1 MQMKDEMTKDQGEGA
16 AQEQEAEKQFNEL
29 SAAKKAEIAAATEA
43 IEKKSEEQ
51 GKLAVAVAEAKGEL
65 SDTQKELG
73 ANQEFLANMGE
84 MCKTKTAEWEE
95 RSKLR
100 NEELVALA
108 DTIKILNDDDA
119 LDIFKSQLSGPA
131 TSNMQTSFLQR
142 SSTRDI
148 RREAVQILG
157 QHKNVQ
163 VALIANLLKSG
174 GGFDKVINL
183 IDTLLGELKTEQNDD
198 DEQLKWCNKEFDAT
212 ADSVKGVVREI
223 EGLTSNIDKQT
234 ADNEAFASTIKA
246 TKEAIENL
254 DKAVAEATE
263 QRKEDNAEYTE
274 NKGMNAAAHQLL
286 GMAKNRL
293 NKFYNPKLYKPPPQ
307 RELTEEER
315 IMQANGMDI
324 GTVAPTT
331 VAGTNI
337 QAVPYFLQ
345 FKYAGAPPPPPETWG
360 EHKSHEGSTGVIGLM
375 DKLINELESD
385 MKQAD
390 LDENTAQA
398 EYTKLMEESAAK
410 RKADAGVLTDA
421 ESNLANGESNL
432 QQLKADRATKNDEL
446 TALKEYTQQLHNQC
460 DFLTKN
466 YDLRKDARAREGE
479 ALNSAK
485 AVLR

>member
-51 GKLAVAVAEAKGEL
+51 GKLAVEVAEAKGEL
-65 SDTQKELG
+65 S
-73 ANQEFLANMGE
+73 
-84 MCKTKTAEWEE
+84 
-95 RSKLR
+95 
-100 NEELVALA
+100 

-293 NKFYNPKLYKPPPQ
+293 NKFYNPKLYKPPP
-307 RELTEEER
+307 
-315 IMQANGMDI
+315 
-324 GTVAPTT
+324 P
-331 VAGTNI
+331 
-337 QAVPYFLQ
+337 
-345 FKYAGAPPPPPETWG
+345 
-360 EHKSHEGSTGVIGLM
+360 
-375 DKLINELESD
+375 
-385 MKQAD
+385 
-390 LDENTAQA
+390 
-398 EYTKLMEESAAK
+398 
-410 RKADAGVLTDA
+410 
-421 ESNLANGESNL
+421 
-432 QQLKADRATKNDEL
+432 
-446 TALKEYTQQLHNQC
+446 
-460 DFLTKN
+460 
-466 YDLRKDARAREGE
+466 
-479 ALNSAK
+479 
-485 AVLR
+485 